1 MNNLPEQELNNVVR
15 KHAEEDFADELAAL
29 VEEDSGYKPT
39 AWKLSPK
46 MVKLFILGGKTP
58 NGKEISQKYFG
69 PERLID
75 LAIATLTTD
84 RALLLYGMPGTGK
97 SWLSELLA
105 AAISGK
111 STLLIQG
118 TAGTEESALRY
129 GWNYAKLIGGGYTRD
144 ALVESPTL
152 RGMREGSVVRVE
164 ELTRMPG
171 DVQDALITI
180 LSEKTTPIPELLT
193 EIQAQKGFNVIATA
207 NDRDRGVNE
216 LSKALERRFSFV
228 VLPPPGDLEEEV
240 KIVATRVEKL
250 GRALEA
256 PPVDAAIDEIR
267 RVVTIFRELRG
278 GQTVDGKPALKQPSS
293 TLSPGEAISV
303 VNSGIAM
310 AGYFGTG
317 KLRAEDIASS
327 VVGAV
332 VKEETDKTVWS
343 EYVDAIVKKRW
354 ADMYKAFKELE

>member
-1 MNNLPEQELNNVVR
+1 MTNLPEQELNNVVR

-180 LSEKTTPIPELLT
+180 LSERTTPIPELLT

-278 GQTVDGKPALKQPSS
+278 GQTVDGKTALKQPSS

>member
-1 MNNLPEQELNNVVR
+1 MSNIAEQDVQNVVR

-29 VEEDSGYKPT
+29 VEEDSGYKPS

-46 MVKLFILGGKTP
+46 SVKLFILGGKTP
-58 NGKEISQKYFG
+58 KGKAISQKYFG

-75 LAIATLTTD
+75 LSIATLATD

-105 AAISGK
+105 TAVSGK
-111 STLLIQG
+111 STLLVQG
-118 TAGTEESALRY
+118 TAGTEETSLRY

-144 ALVESPTL
+144 ALVESPIT

-164 ELTRMPG
+164 ELTRMPS

-180 LSEKTTPIPELLT
+180 LSEKTTPIPELAT
-193 EIQAQKGFNVIATA
+193 EIQARKGFNVIATA

-228 VLPPPGDLEEEV
+228 VLPPPNSLEEEV

-267 RVVTIFRELRG
+267 RVVTIFRELRE
-278 GQTVDGKPALKQPSS
+278 GQTIDGKTSLKQPSS

-303 VNSGIAM
+303 VNSGVAM
-310 AGYFGTG
+310 SGYFGTG

-343 EYVDAIVKKRW
+343 EYVDAVVKKRW
-354 ADMYKAFKELE
+354 EDMYKAFKDVE

>member
-1 MNNLPEQELNNVVR
+1 MSSPKQKELQNVIR
-15 KHAEEDFADELAAL
+15 KHAEEDFAEELEAL
-29 VEEDSGYKPT
+29 KKEDSGYKPS
-39 AWKLSPK
+39 AWQLSPK

-58 NGKEISQKYFG
+58 KGKEISQKYFG

-111 STLLIQG
+111 STLLVQG

-144 ALVESPTL
+144 SLVESPTM
-152 RGMREGSVVRVE
+152 RGMIEGSVVRVE
-164 ELTRMPG
+164 ELTRMPS

-180 LSEKTTPIPELLT
+180 LSEKTTPIPELST
-193 EIQAQKGFNVIATA
+193 EIQAQKGFNIIATA

-228 VLPPPGDLEEEV
+228 VLPAPSSLEEEV
-240 KIVATRVEKL
+240 QIVATRVEKL

-256 PPVDAAIDEIR
+256 PPVKTATEEIR
-267 RVVTIFRELRG
+267 RVVTIFRELREG
-278 GQTVDGKPALKQPSS
+278 KTTDGKTSLKQPTS

-303 VNSGIAM
+303 VNSGVAM
-310 AGYFGTG
+310 AGYFGDG
-317 KLRAEDIASS
+317 VLSAADLASS

-332 VKEETDKTVWS
+332 VKEETDKTVWR
-343 EYVDAIVKKRW
+343 EYVNTVVKSRW
-354 ADMYKAFKELE
+354 NDMYQAFKDLD